1 MIQERT
7 SKKDKKRKQPEPLQY
22 SALLHSWQ
30 TFDEADL
37 AEAHQLIEDETGF
50 VQDAMGHADIS
61 QEEFR
66 DAWST
71 TVKDF
76 IYLPMQHKYGRAASA
91 TNTDRLDSVRGEYH
105 TALALM
111 QKEAERAAKLENKVS
126 LVTGGL
132 VNREIKLN
140 ERLTELTEKVQS
152 AANDVVSF
160 QTLSAREQRA
170 GPSRRKAAQALVQAQ
185 LEREQKLQLTYKT
198 LVDRK
203 DRLESIKTAVA
214 GQIVA

>member
-1 MIQERT
+1 M
-7 SKKDKKRKQPEPLQY
+7 
-22 SALLHSWQ
+22 
-30 TFDEADL
+30 EADL
-37 AEAHQLIEDETGF
+37 LIEEEIAH

-61 QEEFR
+61 QEEYR

-111 QKEAERAAKLENKVS
+111 QKEAERAAKLESKVA

-132 VNREIKLN
+132 LNRELKLN
-140 ERLTELTEKVQS
+140 EQVAELTEKVQS

-170 GPSRRKAAQALVQAQ
+170 GPARREAAHALVQAQ
-185 LEREQKLQLTYKT
+185 LQREQNLQLKYKS

-203 DRLESIKTAVA
+203 DRLQTIKAAAA
-214 GQIVA
+214 GQIV